1 MHGWKRRVVYVTAY
15 EAIAIVVTTIGI
27 ATLYGV
33 GGAHAGGL
41 SVLSSAIAMAWN
53 AIYNAG
59 FEAWEA
65 RRAVSGRP
73 LSMRIV
79 HAIGFEGGL
88 AFILVPVVA
97 WWMGIGLIE
106 ALLLDLGLLVFFL
119 VYTFVF
125 NLAFDRIFGL
135 PASAVREA

>member
-1 MHGWKRRVVYVTAY
+1 MPF
-15 EAIAIVVTTIGI
+15 
-27 ATLYGV
+27 
-33 GGAHAGGL
+33 
-41 SVLSSAIAMAWN
+41 
-53 AIYNAG
+53 YNAG

-73 LSMRIV
+73 LSMRII

-119 VYTFVF
+119 VRRARRRRRADAAT
-125 NLAFDRIFGL
+125 A
-135 PASAVREA
+135 ASAQPVTFPPTATAPADEPATPPNEPNEPDAPADGPTTQREGDS